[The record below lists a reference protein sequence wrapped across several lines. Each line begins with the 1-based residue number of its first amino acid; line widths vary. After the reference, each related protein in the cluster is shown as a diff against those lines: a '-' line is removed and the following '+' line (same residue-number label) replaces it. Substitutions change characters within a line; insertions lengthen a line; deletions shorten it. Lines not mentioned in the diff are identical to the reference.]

1 MTTSPVALVAPPAS
15 REGHR
20 IPVLLGLAWA
30 ALFVNVMAFS
40 ALPTVVP
47 IPSAVGQLVTQ
58 GALVAAA
65 LLALLMNPKGVL
77 RPHVF
82 LVVFSVMAV
91 ISLAVSIHGEFV
103 IGSTFRA
110 TRFLVFVAVLWLLSP
125 WFGRRDMTLLR
136 CYRVCLLA
144 VLGLVIAGAAI
155 SPGLAFSFGGR
166 LSGVLWPIAATQVAH
181 YAAVVFGT
189 SALLWMCRVIT
200 GRNAVL
206 CLATSG
212 VVLVGAHT
220 RTALIAMAVGIM
232 VAAASLFLGN
242 SRVRR
247 TSLWMMML
255 VIVTVAAFANEL
267 QMWALRGQSAQ
278 EAGDLTGRTKVWS
291 AVLHAQR
298 PLLNNLFGSGMSN
311 LSFGGLPIDSNWVG
325 TYYDQ
330 GWFGVILDA
339 GLLVV
344 LLVVAAT
351 RERSPQRAIALFLII
366 YCIFAS
372 ITETGMSNPS
382 PYLLD
387 LTVAVSLILPRREG
401 PS

>member
-206 CLATSG
+206 CLVTSG

-330 GWFGVILDA
+330 GWFGVLLDA